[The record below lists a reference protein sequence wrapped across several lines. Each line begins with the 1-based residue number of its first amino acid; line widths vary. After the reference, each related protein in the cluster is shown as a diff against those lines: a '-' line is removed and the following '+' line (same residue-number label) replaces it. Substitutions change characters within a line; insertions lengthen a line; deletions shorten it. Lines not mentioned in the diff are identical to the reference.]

1 MSGESHT
8 TVDLL
13 RHGEPEGGRRY
24 RGQSDDPLS
33 ATGWQQM
40 QAAVAGAT
48 PWQRVISSPLSRCR
62 VFAETLAAERG
73 LPLEVEADFR
83 EIGFGEWEG
92 QSPEALD
99 AASPGLREA
108 FHRDPIGNRPPGAEP
123 LADFRGRVVAAWHR
137 RIAEAP
143 GSHWLLVG
151 HSGLIRALTG
161 EVMGVPDAALFRLAV
176 PYASLTRVTVH
187 ELDGVIWPQLVFHN
201 APLAAHA
208 P

>member
-92 QSPEALD
+92 QSPEA
-99 AASPGLREA
+99 
-108 FHRDPIGNRPPGAEP
+108 
-123 LADFRGRVVAAWHR
+123 
-137 RIAEAP
+137 
-143 GSHWLLVG
+143 
-151 HSGLIRALTG
+151 
-161 EVMGVPDAALFRLAV
+161 
-176 PYASLTRVTVH
+176 
-187 ELDGVIWPQLVFHN
+187 
-201 APLAAHA
+201 
-208 P
+208 